1 MKQPRPGTR
10 LIVSPEQAGERL
22 DRVVVAME
30 GVGSRRRAREAIA
43 TGKLSV
49 DGQVVGTEE
58 SGRPVTAGAVL
69 EIAWA
74 RPGTSQAR
82 HQAKEGL
89 EASGLQVIFEDPH
102 LLVLD
107 KPAGLLT
114 DTASRRQSLE
124 RDSLRARV
132 QRYLKAQG
140 DHGFI
145 VHRLDRDTSGVVL
158 VARTEAA
165 EADLRRQFRGHR
177 PERVY
182 LAAVAGVPKPL
193 SGHWADWMAWDSA
206 HNLQRQTPPEAE
218 GAVLAEADYRC
229 LARFGDFAALL
240 EVRLHTGRRNQ
251 IRLHATLRGHP
262 LLGEALYLPED
273 FRAPARPLIRRQA
286 LHAAALGFLHPV
298 ERKAVRFE
306 APLPED
312 MRRLLEVL
320 ERRHG
325 RVEG

>member
-1 MKQPRPGTR
+1 MKNAGSGTR
-10 LIVSPEQAGERL
+10 LVVSPAQGGERL
-22 DRVVVAME
+22 DRVVVDME

-43 TGKLSV
+43 TGKLTV
-49 DGQVVGTEE
+49 DGRVASAEE
-58 SGRPVTAGAVL
+58 AGQPVAAGAVL
-69 EIAWA
+69 ELDWA
-74 RPGTSQAR
+74 RPGTGRAKHQAR
-82 HQAKEGL
+82 EGL
-89 EASGLQVIFEDPH
+89 ETSGLKVIFEDPFV
-102 LLVLD
+102 LVLD

-114 DTASRRQSLE
+114 DTATKRQSMD

-158 VARTEAA
+158 VARTSAA

-182 LAAVAGVPKPL
+182 HAVLSGVPRPL
-193 SGHWADWMAWDSA
+193 SGRWADWMAWDA
-206 HNLQRQTPPEAE
+206 THNIQRQTPPEAE
-218 GAVLAEADYRC
+218 GAVLAEADYRV
-229 LARFGDFAALL
+229 LDRFGDFASLV

-262 LLGEALYLPED
+262 LLGEVLYLPEGHK
-273 FRAPARPLIRRQA
+273 PPVRPQIKRQA

-298 ERKAVRFE
+298 ERKPVRFE
-306 APLPED
+306 APYPDDL
-312 MRRLLEVL
+312 RQLLEVL
-320 ERRHG
+320 ARRHG